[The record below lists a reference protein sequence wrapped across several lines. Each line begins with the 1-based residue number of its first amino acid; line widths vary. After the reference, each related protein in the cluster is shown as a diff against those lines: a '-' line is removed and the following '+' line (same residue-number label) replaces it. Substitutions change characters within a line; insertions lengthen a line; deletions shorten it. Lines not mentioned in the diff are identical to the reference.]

1 MREYMRCYYYRNKIQ
16 IKIIVQ
22 EESETTIKHLSY
34 KENKN
39 LTYQIFWHF
48 KDSSWKMSNS
58 KAFKQYV
65 IDELSAWTFKEF
77 GKR

>member
-1 MREYMRCYYYRNKIQ
+1 MQ

-22 EESETTIKHLSY
+22 KDCKATIKHLSY

-48 KDSSWKMSNS
+48 KDLSWKNTSNS
-58 KAFKQYV
+58 KAFMQYV
-65 IDELSAWTFKEF
+65 IDELSA
-77 GKR
+77 